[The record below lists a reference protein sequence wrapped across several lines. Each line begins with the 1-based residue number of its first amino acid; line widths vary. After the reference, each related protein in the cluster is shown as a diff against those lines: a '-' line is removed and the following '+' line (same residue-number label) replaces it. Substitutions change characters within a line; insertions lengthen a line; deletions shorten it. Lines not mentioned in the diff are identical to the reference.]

1 MSKMSELQYLT
12 DSEAQEAIVEI
23 GKRMY
28 MKGFV
33 ASNDGNISV
42 KVSPTTLWT
51 TPTLVSKGY
60 MTPEMLVKVNID
72 GEVIYGKNKPSSEL
86 KMHLRVYKENSSVLA
101 VTHAHPP
108 VATSFAI
115 AGIELDRAILPE
127 AIVNLG
133 TVPIAPYATPG
144 SQEVPDSIAPFCCSY
159 NAVLLANHGAL
170 TWGKDVFEAYYR
182 LESLEYYATVLMY
195 TGNIICKANELSEKQ
210 VSKLIQIRKDLGI
223 NLGGM
228 SPIR

>member
-1 MSKMSELQYLT
+1 MSNINDLQYIT

-86 KMHLRVYKENSSVLA
+86 KMHLRVYKENSSV
-101 VTHAHPP
+101 
-108 VATSFAI
+108 
-115 AGIELDRAILPE
+115 E
-127 AIVNLG
+127 
-133 TVPIAPYATPG
+133 YPG
-144 SQEVPDSIAPFCCSY
+144 S
-159 NAVLLANHGAL
+159 
-170 TWGKDVFEAYYR
+170 
-182 LESLEYYATVLMY
+182 
-195 TGNIICKANELSEKQ
+195 
-210 VSKLIQIRKDLGI
+210 
-223 NLGGM
+223 
-228 SPIR
+228 